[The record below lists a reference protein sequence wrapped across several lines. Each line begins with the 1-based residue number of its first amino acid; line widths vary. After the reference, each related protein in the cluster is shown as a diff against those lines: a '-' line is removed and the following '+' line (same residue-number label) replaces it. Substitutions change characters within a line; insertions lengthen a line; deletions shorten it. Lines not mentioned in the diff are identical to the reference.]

1 MSLLLTL
8 NIFQLETWWQTL
20 LAEERLQDCLQ
31 RHIQNPVKDLKWSFL
46 WKKSK
51 VTSHCIFHYLLS
63 PNPSKSFSQLIM
75 SIFIFSQC
83 FFQQAL
89 RGGKDYISNYLFSI
103 FFSIDFPQWK
113 SMVLPHFAYFVIQS
127 LTISAK
133 KLILDIWQ
141 GSKHSSGLDGRRYLI
156 NIYLFRVR
164 LRHWCGKICRRNWE
178 KFRPC

>member
-1 MSLLLTL
+1 MTNTTSRRKIAGLSA
-8 NIFQLETWWQTL
+8 ETYS
-20 LAEERLQDCLQ
+20 EPCQ
-31 RHIQNPVKDLKWSFL
+31 RSKMKLFVK
-46 WKKSK
+46 K
-51 VTSHCIFHYLLS
+51 VKGNES
-63 PNPSKSFSQLIM
+63 
-75 SIFIFSQC
+75 
-83 FFQQAL
+83 
-89 RGGKDYISNYLFSI
+89 RYISLFAVTESIKKLFSIDHVNIYLFSI

-164 LRHWCGKICRRNWE
+164 LRH
-178 KFRPC
+178 